1 MRRLLEHLPEY
12 AIEGALLGA
21 FMLSACSF
29 GVLLE
34 HPDSPV
40 HQAIADPTLRR
51 ALMGVAMGTTAI
63 AIIYS
68 PWGGRSGAHI
78 NPATTLTFWRLGR
91 IHAGD
96 VAGYVGAQVLGAV
109 LGVAV
114 ASVLLGRR
122 LGHPAV
128 NYVVTRPGP
137 WGLGAALLAEVVISG
152 ILMAVVVTLTG
163 SRHARYTGLVVGAL
177 VATYIGLEAP
187 ISGMS
192 MNPARSLGSAWGAGE
207 WSGFW
212 IYVLGPL
219 VGMNLGAFLA
229 TRRRASAACP
239 KLNHPETQR
248 CIFCGHAPVRSGA
261 PASRPGSAGSHSRV
275 TVLRDKGPVRPS

>member
-40 HQAIADPTLRR
+40 HRAIADPTVRR
-51 ALMGVAMGTTAI
+51 ALMGVAMGSTAI

-96 VAGYVGAQVLGAV
+96 AAGYVGAQVLGAV

-114 ASVLLGRR
+114 ASVLLGRW

-128 NYVVTRPGP
+128 NYVVTRPGR
-137 WGLGAALLAEVVISG
+137 WGLGAALLAEVAISG
-152 ILMAVVVTLTG
+152 LLMAVVVTLTG

-177 VATYIGLEAP
+177 VATYIGVEAP

-219 VGMNLGAFLA
+219 LGMSLGAFLA
-229 TRRRASAACP
+229 TRRRTSAACP
-239 KLNHPETQR
+239 KLHHPATQR
-248 CIFCGHAPVRSGA
+248 CIFCGHEPVRFAEPAPRRGSPGGRSRATVLQDKAPVR
-261 PASRPGSAGSHSRV
+261 PP
-275 TVLRDKGPVRPS
+275 